1 MKTKE
6 VIKTLINQIRS
17 AKKHLSVPSIVGQGW
32 TVTISNGKTN
42 FKNLGQGKYNFAGRW
57 SDGTYYTEHDAINLR
72 DHIQTSI
79 SGSNPSIAHINNLC
93 KIQLEADLDLLRQLL
108 PYRNA

>member
-42 FKNLGQGKYNFAGRW
+42 FQNLGKGKYNFAGRW
-57 SDGTYYTEHDAINLR
+57 SSGTYYTEHDAVNLR

-79 SGSNPSIAHINNLC
+79 VGSSPTIAHINKLC
-93 KIQLEADLDLLRQLL
+93 KIQLEADVDLLRQLL
-108 PYRNA
+108 PYRNS